1 MAEGGCNTKCRT
13 EKTMCPKDGKVLG
26 ITWIFKLIK
35 WFPKDYKY
43 SLGDTIKNET
53 IELISNIYKANLQKD
68 KKDML
73 SIARENIE
81 LVRLYIRICKDL
93 KVINIQKFIEINLL
107 IESISKQ
114 LYAWMK
120 SIK

>member
-1 MAEGGCNTKCRT
+1 M
-13 EKTMCPKDGKVLG
+13 
-26 ITWIFKLIK
+26 IK
-35 WFPKDYKY
+35 WFPKEYKY
-43 SLGDTIKNET
+43 SLGDKIKNET

-93 KVINIQKFIEINLL
+93 KVINIKKFIEINLL

>member
-1 MAEGGCNTKCRT
+1 M
-13 EKTMCPKDGKVLG
+13 
-26 ITWIFKLIK
+26 IK
-35 WFPKDYKY
+35 WFPKEYKY
-43 SLGDTIKNET
+43 SLGDKIKNET

>member
-1 MAEGGCNTKCRT
+1 MTIYENLPVY
-13 EKTMCPKDGKVLG
+13 KTSYDLL
-26 ITWIFKLIK
+26 IWIFQMIK
-35 WFPKDYKY
+35 GFPKEYKY
-43 SLGDTIKNET
+43 SLGDKIKNET
-53 IELISNIYKANLQKD
+53 IELISNIYKANLQKE
-68 KKDML
+68 KKDRL

-81 LVRLYIRICKDL
+81 LIRLYVRICKDL
-93 KVINIQKFIEINLL
+93 KVINIAKFIEINLL

>member
-1 MAEGGCNTKCRT
+1 M
-13 EKTMCPKDGKVLG
+13 
-26 ITWIFKLIK
+26 IK
-35 WFPKDYKY
+35 GFPKEYKY
-43 SLGDTIKNET
+43 SLGDKIKNET
-53 IELISNIYKANLQKD
+53 IELISNIYKANLQKE
-68 KKDML
+68 KKDRL

-81 LVRLYIRICKDL
+81 LIRLYVRICKDL
-93 KVINIQKFIEINLL
+93 KVINIAKFIEINLL